1 MGETMKEQGSLSINS
16 ENLFPIIK
24 KWLYSDHDIFVREL
38 VSNGCDAITKLKKL
52 DMMGEYAIPED
63 EKLKVEVIVNA
74 EDKTMIVRDNGIG
87 MTADE
92 VKEYITQ
99 IAFSGATDFLEK
111 YKDKTNEDQIIGHF
125 GLGFYSAFMVAERVT
140 IQTLSYK
147 EGAEPVYWECG
158 GESEYSMSKGA
169 KETHGTE
176 ITLYLNEDSYEFSNE
191 YRARE
196 VLQKYC
202 AFMPVEI
209 YQAKEGGEPEYQNV
223 KEDELRPT
231 DKIEEYFT
239 EPAKTEE
246 KENEDGTKET
256 VEIVPEQ
263 KMVKIRRRPFLIND
277 THPLWAKHPNECT
290 EDEYKAFY
298 RKVFNDYKEPLF
310 WIHLN
315 MDYPFNLKGILY
327 FPKMNLEYEAVE
339 GTIKLYNNQ
348 VFIAD
353 NIKEVI
359 PEFLMLLKGVIDC
372 PDLPLNVSRS
382 ALQNDGFV
390 QKISNYI
397 TKKVADKLSGMCK
410 TDRENYEKYWDDINP
425 FIKYGVMKDEK
436 FKEKMKS
443 YILYKNLE
451 DKYLTLEDYLEAA
464 KEKHENQVFYVTDE
478 VQQAQY
484 INMFKEQGMDAVIL
498 KHPIDQPFISVLEG
512 DDENLKFHRIDTD
525 LSDVFKEE
533 VSEED
538 SKVLEENTKTLTE
551 IFKKALG
558 RENLGVK
565 VEKLKN
571 AETSSMIT
579 LKEESRRMQD
589 MMKMYGMTDMS
600 MFGNEGET
608 LILNANHT
616 LVKYILEH
624 GEGEHTDII
633 CQQLYDLALLS
644 HKPLEAA
651 ALTAFIQRSN
661 KIMEI
666 LAK

>member
-1 MGETMKEQGSLSINS
+1 
-16 ENLFPIIK
+16 
-24 KWLYSDHDIFVREL
+24 
-38 VSNGCDAITKLKKL
+38 
-52 DMMGEYAIPED
+52 
-63 EKLKVEVIVNA
+63 
-74 EDKTMIVRDNGIG
+74 
-87 MTADE
+87 
-92 VKEYITQ
+92 
-99 IAFSGATDFLEK
+99 
-111 YKDKTNEDQIIGHF
+111 
-125 GLGFYSAFMVAERVT
+125 
-140 IQTLSYK
+140 
-147 EGAEPVYWECG
+147 
-158 GESEYSMSKGA
+158 
-169 KETHGTE
+169 
-176 ITLYLNEDSYEFSNE
+176 
-191 YRARE
+191 
-196 VLQKYC
+196 
-202 AFMPVEI
+202 
-209 YQAKEGGEPEYQNV
+209 
-223 KEDELRPT
+223 
-231 DKIEEYFT
+231 
-239 EPAKTEE
+239 
-246 KENEDGTKET
+246 
-256 VEIVPEQ
+256 
-263 KMVKIRRRPFLIND
+263 
-277 THPLWAKHPNECT
+277 
-290 EDEYKAFY
+290 
-298 RKVFNDYKEPLF
+298 
-310 WIHLN
+310 
-315 MDYPFNLKGILY
+315 
-327 FPKMNLEYEAVE
+327 
-339 GTIKLYNNQ
+339 
-348 VFIAD
+348 
-353 NIKEVI
+353 
-359 PEFLMLLKGVIDC
+359 
-372 PDLPLNVSRS
+372 
-382 ALQNDGFV
+382 
-390 QKISNYI
+390 
-397 TKKVADKLSGMCK
+397 
-410 TDRENYEKYWDDINP
+410 
-425 FIKYGVMKDEK
+425 MKDEK

-558 RENLGVK
+558 RENLEVK